1 MSKSDHFSIK
11 NRLFDPLK
19 NKVVASLLALISIS
33 APSTAWEY
41 IVEEAPRGQKHSS
54 QDCQAYRSEQSLAKG
69 DLHIGSWNVLKGK
82 RLGWDKVLQKASET
96 SAILLMQEATYGE
109 ALHQALEL
117 HAQPI
122 FAPGYI
128 SAGQQTG
135 VITSATAK
143 PSQSC
148 MYRHYE
154 PWLETPKAALVL
166 YYNIEDRSEQ
176 LLVANIHA
184 INFSLGIDA
193 FEQQLDDVMQE
204 IAQHHG
210 PVIFAGDFNTWNQ
223 KRMLSLTKSTQ
234 KLGLIAAPFEKEK
247 IKSFRGWPLDHIF
260 YRGLEL
266 KNSRV
271 IEVDSSDHNFLH
283 AHFRI

>member
-1 MSKSDHFSIK
+1 MSKSDHSLIK
-11 NRLFDPLK
+11 KRSFGLFK
-19 NKVVASLLALISIS
+19 NKALASLLALIYV
-33 APSTAWEY
+33 STPAKAWEY
-41 IVEEAPRGQKHSS
+41 VVEEAPRGQKHST
-54 QDCQAYRSEQSLAKG
+54 QYCQPYGSEQSLPKG

-82 RLGWDKVLQKASET
+82 RLGWDEVLQKASET
-96 SAILLMQEATYGE
+96 SAILLMQEAAYGE

-135 VITSATAK
+135 VMTSATAK
-143 PSQSC
+143 PSQGC
-148 MYRHYE
+148 MYKHYE

-193 FEQQLDDVMQE
+193 FEQQLDDVLNE
-204 IAQHHG
+204 IAQHKG

-223 KRMLSLTKSTQ
+223 KRMLSLNKSTQ
-234 KLGLIAAPFEKEK
+234 KLGLIAAPFDKEK

-266 KNSRV
+266 KNSNV